1 MPNRTV
7 LAVCNFADADDIF
20 SYVDFIHEII
30 VYHMYNKSMKRIK
43 IGHTVSFVM
52 NDITLYGIVEKIV
65 MCEDGPLY
73 MIYAN
78 RKLYKNVPG
87 NLILQDYGDFED
99 A

>member
-1 MPNRTV
+1 M
-7 LAVCNFADADDIF
+7 
-20 SYVDFIHEII
+20 E
-30 VYHMYNKSMKRIK
+30 RIK
-43 IGHTVSFVM
+43 IGHTVSFVA
-52 NDITLYGIVEKIV
+52 DGVTLYGVVERII

-78 RKLYKNVPG
+78 RKLYKNVPR